1 MPPIVTIRMTN
12 LQRSAFE
19 LLSEPVRKWIW
30 QQKWPSLRDVQ
41 EKGIPAILSGGDVVI
56 SAKTAAGKTEAAL
69 LPLLTRIA
77 SRDQAQDG
85 FSVLY
90 VSPLKALINDQYR
103 RLQSLC
109 ENAGVLLNKWHGDV
123 SADAKAR
130 ARRRPSGIVLITPE
144 SLEALLVRRGSE
156 AKFLFSALD
165 AIVIDELHAFIGSER
180 GVQLTSILNRIE
192 IATGRER
199 IDRIGLSA
207 TLGDMALAAEALRP
221 GEGEK
226 VKQVHGLDEGNGV
239 KLQIRGYYLKGEE
252 PEAAKFADGEGED
265 GAPATGAGDADPA
278 EELHDEFGI
287 PAALSADLFRF
298 LRGDSN
304 LLFAGSRRNV
314 EIYADKLR
322 RMCEDAHL
330 PNEFFPHH
338 GSLSKS
344 EREDV
349 ELRLR
354 DDPRPTTA
362 IATTT
367 LELGIDIGD
376 VASVGQIGPGY
387 SVASIRQRLGRSGRR
402 AGKAAILRIFVIEPT
417 PDKGGHPLDRL
428 NLDLIQSIAMI
439 ECLRE
444 GWCEPPAQWGLH
456 LSTLIHQILALI
468 IQTGG
473 IRAAGA
479 WKLLCERG
487 PFKTVDRPTFAD
499 LLRCMASQENRLIEQ
514 SPEGLL
520 MIGEMGE
527 RITESH
533 EFYPVF
539 ATEREY
545 RILHEAR
552 VLGTYPVSSP
562 VAPGETIIFSGRR
575 WKILE
580 IDDVT
585 RTITVK
591 PTRGGKPP
599 YFAGDGGGV
608 HDHVVAT
615 MRKILGSNSSYPYL
629 DTAAVTLLADARQ
642 AFQELELD
650 ARSIIPYGNGALIFP
665 WVGTK
670 KLQTLLLA
678 FLARNFEAA
687 SFGHSIEIQE
697 IALPGVETFL
707 SELVDGDA
715 PTGEAIAAR
724 VAKPNIAKFD
734 HHLSVELMTRVTLTE
749 RLDVASLPVVARELL
764 ERVSGNE
771 TRQAVDLAD
780 T

>member
-1 MPPIVTIRMTN
+1 MTN

-19 LLSEPVRKWIW
+19 LLSEPVRRWIW
-30 QQKWPSLRDVQ
+30 QQKWASLRDVQ
-41 EKGIPAILSGGDVVI
+41 EKGIPAILAGGDVVI

-69 LPLLTRIA
+69 LPLITRLA
-77 SRDQAQDG
+77 NRDQVQDG

-90 VSPLKALINDQYR
+90 VSPLKALINDQFR
-103 RLQSLC
+103 RLQGLC
-109 ENAGVLLNKWHGDV
+109 EASGVLLNKWHGDV

-130 ARRRPSGIVLITPE
+130 ARKRPSGIVLITPE

-192 IATGRER
+192 IAAGRDR

-221 GEGEK
+221 GEGDR
-226 VKQVHGLDEGNGV
+226 VTRVHGLDEGNGV
-239 KLQIRGYYLKGEE
+239 KLQIRGYLLKGKDNGTAVEVDE
-252 PEAAKFADGEGED
+252 DESDEAG
-265 GAPATGAGDADPA
+265 P
-278 EELHDEFGI
+278 DEFGI
-287 PAALSADLFRF
+287 PAALAADLFRF

-304 LLFAGSRRNV
+304 LLFAGSRQKV
-314 EIYADKLR
+314 EVYADKLR

-354 DDPRPTTA
+354 EDPRPTTA
-362 IATTT
+362 VATTT

-376 VASVGQIGPGY
+376 VESVGQIGPGY

-444 GWCEPPAQWGLH
+444 GWCEPPAPWGLH

-468 IQTGG
+468 VQTGG
-473 IRAAGA
+473 LRPAAA

-487 PFKTVDRPTFAD
+487 PFRTVDRSTFAD

-514 SPEGLL
+514 SPEGSL

-545 RILHEAR
+545 RIIHETR
-552 VLGTYPVSSP
+552 VLGTYPISSP

-585 RTITVK
+585 HVITVK
-591 PTRGGKPP
+591 TTRGGRPP
-599 YFAGDGGGV
+599 YFAGDGGGI
-608 HDHVVAT
+608 HDHVVGT
-615 MRKILGSNSSYPYL
+615 MRKILGSTAAYPYI
-629 DTAAVTLLADARQ
+629 DAVAVSLLADARL
-642 AFQELELD
+642 AFKELELET
-650 ARSIIPYGNGALIFP
+650 RSVIPYGNGSLIFP
-665 WVGTK
+665 WIGTK
-670 KLQTLLLA
+670 KLQTLMLA
-678 FLARNFEAA
+678 FLARNFEAS
-687 SFGHSIEIQE
+687 SFGHSIEVQE
-697 IALPGVETFL
+697 VNVSGVETFL
-707 SELVDGDA
+707 RTLADA
-715 PTGEAIAAR
+715 DPPNGEVIAAR
-724 VAKPNIAKFD
+724 LAKPNLAKFD
-734 HHLSVELMTRVTLTE
+734 HHLSADLMTMVTLKE
-749 RLDVASLPVVARELL
+749 RLDVASLPAVARSLTEPLPK
-764 ERVSGNE
+764 VGKPSPMG
-771 TRQAVDLAD
+771 
-780 T
+780 

>member
-1 MPPIVTIRMTN
+1 MTN

-19 LLSEPVRKWIW
+19 VLSEPVRRWIW

-41 EKGIPAILSGGDVVI
+41 EKGIPAILGGGDVVI

-77 SRDQAQDG
+77 ERGVSRDG
-85 FSVLY
+85 FAVLY
-90 VSPLKALINDQYR
+90 VSPLKALINDQFR

-109 ENAGVLLNKWHGDV
+109 ETSGVILNKWHGDV

-130 ARRRPSGIVLITPE
+130 ARKRPSGIVLITPE
-144 SLEALLVRRGSE
+144 SLEALLVRRGDE

-165 AIVIDELHAFIGSER
+165 AVVIDELHAFIGSER
-180 GVQLTSILNRIE
+180 GVQLASILNRIE
-192 IATGRER
+192 IAAGRER

-207 TLGDMALAAEALRP
+207 TLGDMKLAAEALRP
-221 GEGEK
+221 GEGES
-226 VKQVHGLDEGNGV
+226 VKLVHGLDEGNGV
-239 KLQIRGYYLKGEE
+239 KLQIRGYLLKGKDTVTGSENE
-252 PEAAKFADGEGED
+252 DPGDNEAPTADI
-265 GAPATGAGDADPA
+265 PGDQ
-278 EELHDEFGI
+278 DEMGI

-304 LLFAGSRRNV
+304 LLFAGSRQKV

-322 RMCEDAHL
+322 RMCEDASL

-362 IATTT
+362 VATTT

-376 VASVGQIGPGY
+376 VESVGQIGPGY
-387 SVASIRQRLGRSGRR
+387 SVASVRQRLGRSGRR

-417 PDKGGHPLDRL
+417 PEVGGHPLDRL

-456 LSTLIHQILALI
+456 LSTLIHQILALVL
-468 IQTGG
+468 QTGG
-473 IRAAGA
+473 IRPSAA
-479 WKLLCERG
+479 WKVLCERG
-487 PFKTVDRPTFAD
+487 PFRTVDRTLFAE
-499 LLRCMASQENRLIEQ
+499 LLKCMASTDNKLVEQ

-520 MIGEMGE
+520 MIGEFGE
-527 RITESH
+527 KITESH

-545 RILHEAR
+545 RIIHETR
-552 VLGTYPVSSP
+552 ILGTYPLSSP

-575 WKILE
+575 WRILE
-580 IDDVT
+580 IDDTT
-585 RTITVK
+585 RVITVK

-599 YFAGDGGGV
+599 YFSGSGGGI

-615 MRKILGSNSSYPYL
+615 MKKILSSDAGYAYIDKVATTMLGNARTAFVELGLGSKS
-629 DTAAVTLLADARQ
+629 VV
-642 AFQELELD
+642 
-650 ARSIIPYGNGALIFP
+650 PYGNGVIIFP
-665 WVGTK
+665 WVGTT
-670 KLQTLLLA
+670 KLQTLNLA
-678 FLARNFEAA
+678 FLARKFEAA
-687 SFGHSIEIQE
+687 SFGHAIEVQEATMDGVEGFLRE
-697 IALPGVETFL
+697 IAEG
-707 SELVDGDA
+707 GA
-715 PTGEAIAAR
+715 PSGEAISAR
-724 VAKPNIAKFD
+724 VAKPNQAKFD
-734 HHLSVELMTRVTLTE
+734 HHLSGELMMMVTLRE
-749 RLDVASLPVVARELL
+749 RLDVASLPDVARSLMG
-764 ERVSGNE
+764 ERRDDG
-771 TRQAVDLAD
+771 T
-780 T
+780 

>member
-1 MPPIVTIRMTN
+1 M
-12 LQRSAFE
+12 
-19 LLSEPVRKWIW
+19 LSEPVRRWIW

-41 EKGIPAILSGGDVVI
+41 EKGIPAILGGGDVVI

-77 SRDQAQDG
+77 ERGVSGDG

-90 VSPLKALINDQYR
+90 VSPLKALINDQSR

-109 ENAGVLLNKWHGDV
+109 ETSGVILNKWHGDV

-130 ARRRPSGIVLITPE
+130 ARKRPSGIVLITPE
-144 SLEALLVRRGSE
+144 SLEALLVRRGDE

-165 AIVIDELHAFIGSER
+165 AVVIDELHAFIGSER
-180 GVQLTSILNRIE
+180 GVQLASILNRIE
-192 IATGRER
+192 IAAGRER

-207 TLGDMALAAEALRP
+207 TLGDMKLAAEALRP
-221 GEGEK
+221 GEGES
-226 VKQVHGLDEGNGV
+226 VKLVHGLDEGNGV
-239 KLQIRGYYLKGEE
+239 KLQIRGYLLKGKDTVTGSENE
-252 PEAAKFADGEGED
+252 DPGDNEAPTADI
-265 GAPATGAGDADPA
+265 PGDQ
-278 EELHDEFGI
+278 DEMGI

-304 LLFAGSRRNV
+304 LLFAGSRQKV

-322 RMCEDAHL
+322 RMCEDSSL

-362 IATTT
+362 VATTT

-376 VASVGQIGPGY
+376 VESVGQIGSGY
-387 SVASIRQRLGRSGRR
+387 SVASVRQRLGRSGRR
-402 AGKAAILRIFVIEPT
+402 AGKAAVLRIFVIEPT
-417 PDKGGHPLDRL
+417 PEVGGHPLDRL

-456 LSTLIHQILALI
+456 LSTLIHQILALVL
-468 IQTGG
+468 QTGG
-473 IRAAGA
+473 LRPAGA
-479 WKLLCERG
+479 WKVLCERG
-487 PFKTVDRPTFAD
+487 PFRTVDRTLFAE
-499 LLRCMASQENRLIEQ
+499 LLKCMASTDNKLVEQ

-520 MIGEMGE
+520 MIGELGE
-527 RITESH
+527 KITESH

-545 RILHEAR
+545 RIIHEAR
-552 VLGTYPVSSP
+552 ILGTYPLSSP

-575 WKILE
+575 WRILE
-580 IDDVT
+580 IDDTT
-585 RTITVK
+585 RVITVK

-599 YFAGDGGGV
+599 YFSGSGGGI

-615 MRKILGSNSSYPYL
+615 MKKILSSDAGYAYIDKVATTMLGSAR
-629 DTAAVTLLADARQ
+629 AAFV
-642 AFQELELD
+642 ELD
-650 ARSIIPYGNGALIFP
+650 LESKSVIPYGNGVIIFP

-670 KLQTLLLA
+670 KLQTLNLA
-678 FLARNFEAA
+678 FLARKFEAA
-687 SFGHSIEIQE
+687 SFGHAIEVQEATTDGVEGFLRE
-697 IALPGVETFL
+697 IAAGA
-707 SELVDGDA
+707 A
-715 PTGEAIAAR
+715 PSGEAISAR
-724 VAKPNIAKFD
+724 VAKPNLAKFD
-734 HHLSVELMTRVTLTE
+734 HHLSGELMMMVTLRE
-749 RLDVASLPVVARELL
+749 RLDVASLPDVARSLTG
-764 ERVSGNE
+764 ERRDDG
-771 TRQAVDLAD
+771 T
-780 T
+780 